1 MNSIPDRSQDEFPIH
16 RVGILN
22 WLLAITFS
30 VLAWIFYPG
39 IMAKSVLIGG
49 LVANISYFFLK
60 KDLKDFL
67 QGRLLLSGKVQRA
80 KVKFYFKYYARLTA
94 LALVLYILV
103 SKHIVHPLGL
113 LMGLSV
119 VVVSIGLTMASV
131 VRKFYFT
138 AKEA

>member
-1 MNSIPDRSQDEFPIH
+1 MKSVPAQGHNEFPMH
-16 RVGILN
+16 RVDILN
-22 WLLAITFS
+22 WVIALFFAGI
-30 VLAWIFYPG
+30 AWLYYP
-39 IMAKSVLIGG
+39 IIIAKSVLIGG
-49 LVANISYFFLK
+49 LVANISYFYLK

-67 QGRLLLSGKVQRA
+67 QGKLLHSGKVQSA
-80 KVKFYFKYYARLTA
+80 KLKFYLKYYARLIA

-103 SKHIVHPLGL
+103 SRHIVHPLGL

-119 VVVSIGLTMASV
+119 VVISIGITMASV